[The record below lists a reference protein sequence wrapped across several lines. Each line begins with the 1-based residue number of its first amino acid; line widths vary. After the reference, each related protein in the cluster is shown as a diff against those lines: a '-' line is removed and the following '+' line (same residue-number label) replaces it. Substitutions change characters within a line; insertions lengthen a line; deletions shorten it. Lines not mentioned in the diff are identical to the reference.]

1 VASADP
7 ADLADAL
14 ARWAAGS
21 LVPTPARP
29 EEVADVRH
37 HLEAV
42 AREAVARAGDA
53 DLASNPI
60 RLSKGRL
67 SDLLAC
73 ERHLVATADERA
85 AGGPGDEALHLGV
98 LIDLLAEHHV
108 VAGRAGLAPEPLA
121 LGLELCEAAGEEKAV
136 TVAWVAA
143 LEGEARHA
151 FEARLLEKQA
161 GLLASWPAFDPRW
174 WGRTQERASVGL
186 ADGDVVLSGRADVTV
201 GGAPTP
207 WPILVVEV
215 KSGAFT
221 IEQRDDGLIYALLL
235 ALRDGQAPAG
245 AVTVTADGAV
255 HVEAATADR
264 LHTAAERLGAAI
276 LAAGEL
282 AGGRPPV
289 ARAGARCDRC
299 PVSVGCPEGAARA
312 DARRREAER

>member
-1 VASADP
+1 MATADP

-14 ARWAAGS
+14 ARWAAGT
-21 LVPTPARP
+21 LVAAPATPAV
-29 EEVADVRH
+29 VADVRRR
-37 HLEAV
+37 LEAD
-42 AREAVARAGDA
+42 AREAVARAGAA
-53 DLASNPI
+53 DLATNPI

-73 ERHLVATADERA
+73 ERHLVEKGDERP

-98 LIDLLAEHHV
+98 LVDVLAEHHV
-108 VAGRAGLAPEPLA
+108 IAGRQGLAPEPLA
-121 LGLELCEAAGEEKAV
+121 LGLELCEAAGDDKTA
-136 TVAWVAA
+136 TVAWVGR
-143 LEGEARHA
+143 LEGEARRT

-161 GLLASWPAFDPRW
+161 GLLGSWPAFDPRW
-174 WGRTQERASVGL
+174 WARTQERASVGL

-201 GGAPTP
+201 GGPPTP

-235 ALRDGQAPAG
+235 ALRDGSAPTA
-245 AVTVTADGAV
+245 AVTVTADGAI
-255 HVEAATADR
+255 HVEAATAER

-282 AGGRPPV
+282 AGGRAPV
-289 ARAGARCDRC
+289 ERAGFRCDRC
-299 PVSVGCPEGAARA
+299 PALPRCTTGAAREQERQL
-312 DARRREAER
+312 ARDR